1 MQFKKTPNRGTCT
14 VLNRVSLLYHC
25 HATPRSL
32 FKTLS
37 IHETVRFYVTCVIGG
52 CSFSWFKLGISPT
65 RFKLSMSCIRSR
77 LGTVYRPSLVI
88 SLLSLW
94 NEKYWCLKNTVK
106 YHKGNAIS
114 FQLFFYFSCFQ
125 NFSPPAGLYLFKAN
139 SGNTRRSCKICSK
152 LIINDVSQLRHY
164 GH

>member
-14 VLNRVSLLYHC
+14 VLNRISLLYHC

-94 NEKYWCLKNTVK
+94 NEKYWCLKNIVK
-106 YHKGNAIS
+106 YHKGYAIS
-114 FQLFFYFSCFQ
+114 FQLFFYFSFFFH
-125 NFSPPAGLYLFKAN
+125 NFSPPSRPLFKVN
-139 SGNTRRSCKICSK
+139 NGSTRSCKLHSK
-152 LIINDVSQLRHY
+152 IIIHVSQLRHY
-164 GH
+164 SH